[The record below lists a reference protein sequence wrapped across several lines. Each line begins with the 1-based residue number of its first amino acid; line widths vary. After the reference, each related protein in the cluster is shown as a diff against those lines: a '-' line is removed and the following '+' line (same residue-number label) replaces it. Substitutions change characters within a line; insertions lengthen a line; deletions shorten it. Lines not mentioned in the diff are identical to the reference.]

1 MYWSRTGSYLDLAQ
15 WLLVSILASGG
26 GWLVC
31 RTLFRPRPRERI
43 FLGIASGLLIL
54 TLASNLFA
62 LLMPL
67 NLAFWTA
74 ALLIFAIGLVIGW
87 RVRPLIKFTM
97 SEFSHWQL
105 YLLFGA
111 LFFLFAAINRGLAIF
126 DDYSNLPLVSIIA
139 AGDFPPRFYLN
150 PEQVFSYHY
159 GLHILAA
166 GLVRVGGLF
175 PWSAWDL
182 YKALGISLTM
192 MLGLLWFRRFMGWRA
207 VLLLAGT
214 LILFSGG
221 TRWLLLFIPE
231 PILKGISQNINMI
244 GSGIANSTDL
254 YSGLLSP
261 WKAQG
266 EGPISFPFAFVNGIY
281 QPLIMAMGSS
291 GAFPSMSLFLL
302 LMLARRK
309 WGVPAGLFFGLL
321 VASISLFSESMYV
334 VVLGGIILAVLI
346 RWVASRS
353 VRTGLSWGW
362 TILPSILLIPVLG
375 GVVSSLVQN
384 LIGIGRGPIAQN
396 TFQMALPA
404 IALRWPPAILSAH
417 LGELYIN
424 RPASLLVA
432 LAEMGPVI
440 LLAPIAIWASI
451 SYLRSGKLL
460 MAGISLMT
468 LPSFFIPIL
477 IRFQE
482 RDRDITRLIGSAL
495 GIWLVIGIPYIW
507 LAFKRKTQWVSTLAI
522 LFCATA
528 ILGGVVL
535 FSIQMISIPQ
545 TQPSYFIQDTD
556 ASMSRVYWNKLDRE
570 KWALDPNH
578 PYRPTALFA
587 LTTGPAFQNLY
598 IPLPGFLGLVQR
610 LNPVE
615 LSTAGYTYLYLDRKT
630 WKNLTAQQRGA
641 IEEKCTRLIDEKK
654 DPIGDFR
661 RLYDISRCK
670 SNP

>member
-43 FLGIASGLLIL
+43 FLGIASGLLLL

-281 QPLIMAMGSS
+281 QPLIIREHVRRDPGRDHPGSVDPMGGFTLCPNRAELGLDNLAKHLVDPCIGRRGFQSGTKSIWHWKRSDHTEYFPNGFTGDRTALAAGDTFSS
-291 GAFPSMSLFLL
+291 FRRALYKPTRQSAGCPGRDGAGYIIGPDSDLGFDFLPALWQASNGWYQPDDPAKLFH
-302 LMLARRK
+302 
-309 WGVPAGLFFGLL
+309 PDPD
-321 VASISLFSESMYV
+321 SISR
-334 VVLGGIILAVLI
+334 A
-346 RWVASRS
+346 
-353 VRTGLSWGW
+353 
-362 TILPSILLIPVLG
+362 
-375 GVVSSLVQN
+375 
-384 LIGIGRGPIAQN
+384 
-396 TFQMALPA
+396 
-404 IALRWPPAILSAH
+404 
-417 LGELYIN
+417 
-424 RPASLLVA
+424 
-432 LAEMGPVI
+432 
-440 LLAPIAIWASI
+440 
-451 SYLRSGKLL
+451 
-460 MAGISLMT
+460 
-468 LPSFFIPIL
+468 
-477 IRFQE
+477 
-482 RDRDITRLIGSAL
+482 
-495 GIWLVIGIPYIW
+495 
-507 LAFKRKTQWVSTLAI
+507 
-522 LFCATA
+522 
-528 ILGGVVL
+528 
-535 FSIQMISIPQ
+535 
-545 TQPSYFIQDTD
+545 
-556 ASMSRVYWNKLDRE
+556 
-570 KWALDPNH
+570 
-578 PYRPTALFA
+578 
-587 LTTGPAFQNLY
+587 
-598 IPLPGFLGLVQR
+598 
-610 LNPVE
+610 
-615 LSTAGYTYLYLDRKT
+615 
-630 WKNLTAQQRGA
+630 
-641 IEEKCTRLIDEKK
+641 
-654 DPIGDFR
+654 
-661 RLYDISRCK
+661 
-670 SNP
+670 